1 MPAIDWHDFARASQ
15 LGVLCDLDGTLIP
28 FAPTLDEAVLDADG
42 VELLAALAAL
52 PGTTVAVITGR
63 PRVYVEELA
72 AKLPGVRWI
81 AEHGAWRLELDGW
94 HSSLHGEAPLDS
106 LVRGLERLIATMP
119 GARLERKSWSV
130 CVHWRSVPE
139 PERSRLVESSALM
152 IDEWLEERPEFERL
166 PANLAVE
173 VRHRAVHKGVAV
185 SWLRRHL
192 PAGTR
197 LVAIG
202 DDATD
207 EDMFQAMGPGDI
219 AVGVAPGRRP
229 THADVAVGDVTGARG
244 FLRWL
249 IAHRQITRPRPGTAP
264 PTVAPPRRA
273 TDLITGARLVV
284 VSNRLPNPPAADE
297 ERKREA
303 GGLVS
308 ALEPAL
314 VTHGGVWLGWSGHE
328 REPGLE
334 LSLEPDATPVRAS
347 FHYPPGWRDR
357 FYAGLCNGSLWPLLH
372 GFPTRLRYRDEDW
385 TTYEAAN
392 RAYAQAAT
400 RIAAPDGA
408 IWLHD
413 YHLLL
418 GGREL
423 RALGFKGPAGLFL
436 HVPFPPLDV
445 FETLPWAADILGA
458 LLDCDVL
465 GFHTRRWADNFTT
478 CAREIA
484 GATPVDGG
492 LVRDGRLTRVAVIPV
507 GIDATQFAGE
517 VHATPSE
524 AFGELRASLGER
536 RLILG
541 VDRLDYTKGIPERL
555 EAFGRMLEMFPEWRR
570 RVALIQVSV
579 PSRADVPEYAE
590 LRQRVENLVGRING
604 EHGEADWT
612 PVRYLYRSY
621 DRASLAQLYR
631 AAHVALVTPLR
642 DGMNLVAKEYVAS
655 QDPQDPGVLLLS
667 RFAGVAEAMPQAL
680 ITNPFH
686 TDGVARDLDR
696 ALRMPLDERRRRWRS
711 CQDEV
716 ERNTAEGWANR
727 FLELLTARPGATPTV
742 TPPATTTA
750 AEPTRPPAPAS

>member
-1 MPAIDWHDFARASQ
+1 MATIDWHDLARAPS

-28 FAPTLDEAVLDADG
+28 FAPTLDDALLDGDG
-42 VELLAALAAL
+42 IELLGALSAL
-52 PGTTVAVITGR
+52 PGTTVAVVTGR
-63 PRVYVEELA
+63 PRAYVEDLA
-72 AKLPGVRWI
+72 VRLPSVRWI
-81 AEHGAWRLELDGW
+81 AEHGAWRLEIDGW
-94 HSSLHGEAPLDS
+94 HSALHGEAPLES
-106 LVRGLERLIATMP
+106 LIKGLERLIAAAP
-119 GARLERKSWSV
+119 GARLERKTWSV
-130 CVHWRSVPE
+130 CVHWRGVE
-139 PERSRLVESSALM
+139 ERARRRLVEASTLM

-166 PANLAVE
+166 PANEAVE

-192 PAGTR
+192 PSGTR
-197 LVAIG
+197 LIAIG

-207 EDMFQAMGPGDI
+207 EDMFQAMGPGDV

-229 THADVAVGDVTGARG
+229 THADVAVGDVAGARG

-249 IAHRQITRPRPGTAP
+249 IAHRAVQRARPSTSP

-273 TDLITGARLVV
+273 SELITGARLVV
-284 VSNRLPNPPAADE
+284 VSNRLPNTPTANEA
-297 ERKREA
+297 RKREA

-314 VTHGGVWLGWSGHE
+314 IEHGGVWLGWSGHE

-334 LSLEPDATPVRAS
+334 LSIEPDVQPVRAS

-385 TTYEAAN
+385 RTYEAAN
-392 RAYAQAAT
+392 RAYAAAAT
-400 RIAAPDGA
+400 RIVAPDGA
-408 IWLHD
+408 VWLHD

-423 RALGFKGPAGLFL
+423 RALGHRGPAGLFL

-445 FETLPWAADILGA
+445 FETLPWAGDIIGA
-458 LLDCDVL
+458 MLDCDVL
-465 GFHTRRWADNFTT
+465 GFHTRRWADNFIS
-478 CAREIA
+478 CARAIA
-484 GATPVDGG
+484 GAIPVEGG
-492 LVRDGRLTRVAVIPV
+492 LRRNGRVTRVEVIPV
-507 GIDATQFAGE
+507 GIDPTQFTGE

-524 AFGELRASLGER
+524 AFGELHASLGER

-555 EAFGRMLEMFPEWRR
+555 EAFGRMLEVFPEWRR
-570 RVALIQVSV
+570 GVSLIQVSV

-621 DRASLAQLYR
+621 DRTALAQLYR
-631 AAHVALVTPLR
+631 AADVAMVTPLR
-642 DGMNLVAKEYVAS
+642 DGMNLVAKEFVAS
-655 QDPQDPGVLLLS
+655 QDPDNPGVLLLS
-667 RFAGVAEAMPQAL
+667 RFAGVAEMMPDAL
-680 ITNPFH
+680 LTNPFH
-686 TDGVARDLDR
+686 TDGIARDLDR
-696 ALRMPLDERRRRWRS
+696 ALHMPLDERKRRWRS
-711 CQDEV
+711 CMDEV
-716 ERNTAEGWANR
+716 ERNTAARWADR
-727 FLELLTARPGATPTV
+727 FLELLTA
-742 TPPATTTA
+742 TTT
-750 AEPTRPPAPAS
+750 TRSREHAS